1 MDATG
6 MEWFELRVGMVLL
19 GCLAADLF
27 GGVRVDIIF
36 RVRQRRY
43 KVSHSLT
50 SWPLLMSV

>member
-6 MEWFELRVGMVLL
+6 MEWFELRLGMVLL